1 MSVRTMKLKINNTV
15 KQDEKVSIPPKRKNL
30 KFKINAQPSTP
41 KSTIKLSLNT
51 KSSNNVSNSSD
62 EYRVTADEYSRY
74 SQKDHIYN
82 ITDSYCGSDEKT
94 ERIVRALDIENMK
107 ILEKEITLPQAVEN
121 IFVEISSNAG
131 DNVARAIKNNRDPG
145 EVFIEMTK
153 KRITVRNGGA
163 PIPIE
168 INTKENM
175 WAPEM
180 IFGTL
185 LTSSNY
191 DKTKVRTECGRN
203 GYGAKLTNIF
213 SNFFQVTVGDPF
225 NQKHYKQIWRDNMSI
240 KEDPV
245 ITNFSPKSKA
255 FVEVTYEMDF
265 ERFGYTEFPDE
276 AFELF
281 ARHAADMSFT
291 QKVPVTF
298 NGHRFNIRKAEE
310 YAKLSVVDGQI
321 NNHIVYYEWYPGMET
336 FNKRGVNYARDK
348 NAVPKT
354 EICVVDTPDKG
365 MIVSFV
371 NGKWTHNNGVH
382 ADAAFKAI
390 SHDLLELVNNT
401 GKKGKKKKRSQKLYV
416 SDVKKH
422 VTIIVNCWIE
432 DPKFDSQYKTELKAP
447 SPTFKIDE
455 KILKPILKWELMARL
470 YAELDAKNF
479 RAASKSDGK
488 KRRHINVTKLEDANK
503 AGTVESKN
511 CTLWVTE
518 GDSAMAF
525 AVKALGNI
533 PRGRDYIG
541 LFPLKGKPLNVMN
554 ASQDQIYGNDE
565 INTLKE
571 VLGIKERVNYLD
583 DENFNELRYGHF
595 MILADSDDDGK
606 HILGLILNLFH
617 CKYPSLLA
625 RNYVMYLRTKIVE
638 IKKGKRKIKFYT
650 QHEYDLWKE
659 QNPDYKTW
667 KHSYFK
673 GLGSSEDEDIAE
685 EFKAPKIVTSVYDNL
700 APYTLQLAFDSRLSD
715 KRKDWLANWVPDYSV
730 EQLSVQPISSFINHE
745 FIQFSITDLSRSIPR
760 FMDGL
765 KTSQRK
771 ILWGAMIKWGAK
783 IGKQDSNKMKV
794 SRFASQISDVCAYKY
809 GEKSLEGAIVSMAQ
823 DFIGSNNLPYLCR
836 HGQFG
841 CVAPNTP
848 ILLWNGKIK
857 KANKIE
863 VGDELI
869 GDDGQ
874 KRTVKHVVSGIDD
887 MYKIE
892 QIRGES
898 YIVNSIH
905 ILTLIVTSHK
915 SLYWKDSTKEWKLT
929 YLDHSLKKVRTKT
942 IRTNELNTKHKN
954 HYNKS
959 QISKEEGRL
968 EMLEFMKTIPDDN
981 IIDIPLNEYI
991 NLSETQKKFF
1001 YGFKNFN
1008 PIQWEKQA
1016 VPIDPYIFG
1025 AWLGDGDFCG
1035 RGFTTTDDEIVKRY
1049 CLWADTIGAQVI
1061 HRKNSSGTNNH
1072 FGIRR
1077 KGSGKL
1083 PAIGDPNHS
1092 CETCIGC
1099 QTANKRC
1106 SVCDWSFE
1114 NFSNTQIKVTGYNVD
1129 GVKRDDLNP
1138 FKEILK
1144 EYDLHKNKY
1153 IPECYIKNDVQTR
1166 LALLAGFIDTDG
1178 TLRSHGK
1185 GKGYHFE
1192 IGQKGD
1198 IHGHLLETAS
1208 YIASSL
1214 GFVCKIYKTGDG
1226 MHTLR
1231 ISGKNLHII
1240 PTIVPRKM
1248 VKPYNLSINPNISN
1262 ITVKKMGKG
1271 KYCGWHI
1278 DGNERF
1284 LLGDFT
1290 VTHNTRSRS
1299 GKDASSS
1306 RYIYTKP
1313 EWWVPLVFRKEDKP
1327 LLNIVIDE
1335 GEEIE
1340 PVTFYPII
1348 PMQLING
1355 ALGIGTGHSTF
1366 IPNYNPLDICY
1377 WLEAKIL
1384 GCTLPEIKPWYR
1396 EFDGEIEIKVKKP
1409 TPKTESEDEDFT
1421 ETEEDSD
1428 DPDNVLTDRF
1438 TKRSMRTT
1446 GCFEI
1451 TGNVRKKVIVKEIP
1465 VGRSIFKY
1473 KTFLDKLREE
1483 KKITRYDNHS
1493 THDKPHFEIYGMKT
1507 ATLRTLKLIKSYGLS
1522 NMVMLDNYNRPVKYK
1537 DESEILE
1544 TFYHLRLECYGKR
1557 KEYIINNIGEK
1568 IKILNEKIR
1577 FILAVIKGH
1586 EIVKS
1591 NPKITQEQANQQ
1603 EAILVM
1609 GRNKELIKEQMERMG
1624 FDNELLKKVTL
1635 YQCTA
1640 EEVQT
1645 AKEEINDLEQEKK
1658 IKEETRP
1665 EDFWLSDLKEFVKAY
1680 CKHYKCKYKSPKP
1693 MSTRLVN

>member
-1 MSVRTMKLKINNTV
+1 MKLKINNTV
-15 KQDEKVSIPPKRKNL
+15 KQDEKVSVPPKRKNL

-321 NNHIVYYEWYPGMET
+321 NNHIVYYEWYPGTET

-348 NAVPKT
+348 KAVPKT

-432 DPKFDSQYKTELKAP
+432 DPKFDSQYKAELKAP
-447 SPTFKIDE
+447 SPSFKIDE

-836 HGQFG
+836 HGQ
-841 CVAPNTP
+841 
-848 ILLWNGKIK
+848 
-857 KANKIE
+857 
-863 VGDELI
+863 
-869 GDDGQ
+869 
-874 KRTVKHVVSGIDD
+874 
-887 MYKIE
+887 
-892 QIRGES
+892 
-898 YIVNSIH
+898 
-905 ILTLIVTSHK
+905 
-915 SLYWKDSTKEWKLT
+915 
-929 YLDHSLKKVRTKT
+929 
-942 IRTNELNTKHKN
+942 
-954 HYNKS
+954 
-959 QISKEEGRL
+959 
-968 EMLEFMKTIPDDN
+968 
-981 IIDIPLNEYI
+981 
-991 NLSETQKKFF
+991 
-1001 YGFKNFN
+1001 
-1008 PIQWEKQA
+1008 
-1016 VPIDPYIFG
+1016 
-1025 AWLGDGDFCG
+1025 
-1035 RGFTTTDDEIVKRY
+1035 
-1049 CLWADTIGAQVI
+1049 
-1061 HRKNSSGTNNH
+1061 
-1072 FGIRR
+1072 
-1077 KGSGKL
+1077 
-1083 PAIGDPNHS
+1083 
-1092 CETCIGC
+1092 
-1099 QTANKRC
+1099 
-1106 SVCDWSFE
+1106 
-1114 NFSNTQIKVTGYNVD
+1114 
-1129 GVKRDDLNP
+1129 
-1138 FKEILK
+1138 
-1144 EYDLHKNKY
+1144 
-1153 IPECYIKNDVQTR
+1153 
-1166 LALLAGFIDTDG
+1166 
-1178 TLRSHGK
+1178 
-1185 GKGYHFE
+1185 
-1192 IGQKGD
+1192 
-1198 IHGHLLETAS
+1198 
-1208 YIASSL
+1208 
-1214 GFVCKIYKTGDG
+1214 
-1226 MHTLR
+1226 
-1231 ISGKNLHII
+1231 
-1240 PTIVPRKM
+1240 
-1248 VKPYNLSINPNISN
+1248 
-1262 ITVKKMGKG
+1262 MG
-1271 KYCGWHI
+1271 
-1278 DGNERF
+1278 
-1284 LLGDFT
+1284 
-1290 VTHNTRSRS
+1290 TRSRS
-1299 GKDASSS
+1299 GKDAASS

-1544 TFYHLRLECYGKR
+1544 TFYHLRLECYRKR

>member
-15 KQDEKVSIPPKRKNL
+15 KQDEKVSVPPKRKNL

-321 NNHIVYYEWYPGMET
+321 NNHIVYYEWYPGTET

-348 NAVPKT
+348 KAVPKT

-432 DPKFDSQYKTELKAP
+432 DPKFDSQYKAELKAP
-447 SPTFKIDE
+447 SPSFKIDE

-836 HGQFG
+836 HGQ
-841 CVAPNTP
+841 
-848 ILLWNGKIK
+848 
-857 KANKIE
+857 
-863 VGDELI
+863 
-869 GDDGQ
+869 
-874 KRTVKHVVSGIDD
+874 
-887 MYKIE
+887 
-892 QIRGES
+892 
-898 YIVNSIH
+898 
-905 ILTLIVTSHK
+905 
-915 SLYWKDSTKEWKLT
+915 
-929 YLDHSLKKVRTKT
+929 
-942 IRTNELNTKHKN
+942 
-954 HYNKS
+954 
-959 QISKEEGRL
+959 
-968 EMLEFMKTIPDDN
+968 
-981 IIDIPLNEYI
+981 
-991 NLSETQKKFF
+991 
-1001 YGFKNFN
+1001 
-1008 PIQWEKQA
+1008 
-1016 VPIDPYIFG
+1016 
-1025 AWLGDGDFCG
+1025 
-1035 RGFTTTDDEIVKRY
+1035 
-1049 CLWADTIGAQVI
+1049 
-1061 HRKNSSGTNNH
+1061 
-1072 FGIRR
+1072 
-1077 KGSGKL
+1077 
-1083 PAIGDPNHS
+1083 
-1092 CETCIGC
+1092 
-1099 QTANKRC
+1099 
-1106 SVCDWSFE
+1106 
-1114 NFSNTQIKVTGYNVD
+1114 
-1129 GVKRDDLNP
+1129 
-1138 FKEILK
+1138 
-1144 EYDLHKNKY
+1144 
-1153 IPECYIKNDVQTR
+1153 
-1166 LALLAGFIDTDG
+1166 
-1178 TLRSHGK
+1178 
-1185 GKGYHFE
+1185 
-1192 IGQKGD
+1192 
-1198 IHGHLLETAS
+1198 
-1208 YIASSL
+1208 
-1214 GFVCKIYKTGDG
+1214 
-1226 MHTLR
+1226 
-1231 ISGKNLHII
+1231 
-1240 PTIVPRKM
+1240 
-1248 VKPYNLSINPNISN
+1248 
-1262 ITVKKMGKG
+1262 MG
-1271 KYCGWHI
+1271 
-1278 DGNERF
+1278 
-1284 LLGDFT
+1284 
-1290 VTHNTRSRS
+1290 TRSRS
-1299 GKDASSS
+1299 GKDAASS

-1544 TFYHLRLECYGKR
+1544 TFYHLRLECYRKR

-1568 IKILNEKIR
+1568 IKTLNEKIR

>member
-15 KQDEKVSIPPKRKNL
+15 KQDEKVSVPPKRKNL

-321 NNHIVYYEWYPGMET
+321 NNHIVYYEWYPGTET

-348 NAVPKT
+348 KAVPKT

-432 DPKFDSQYKTELKAP
+432 DPKFDSQYKAELKAP
-447 SPTFKIDE
+447 SPSFKIDE

-836 HGQFG
+836 HGQ
-841 CVAPNTP
+841 
-848 ILLWNGKIK
+848 
-857 KANKIE
+857 
-863 VGDELI
+863 
-869 GDDGQ
+869 
-874 KRTVKHVVSGIDD
+874 
-887 MYKIE
+887 
-892 QIRGES
+892 
-898 YIVNSIH
+898 
-905 ILTLIVTSHK
+905 
-915 SLYWKDSTKEWKLT
+915 
-929 YLDHSLKKVRTKT
+929 
-942 IRTNELNTKHKN
+942 
-954 HYNKS
+954 
-959 QISKEEGRL
+959 
-968 EMLEFMKTIPDDN
+968 
-981 IIDIPLNEYI
+981 
-991 NLSETQKKFF
+991 
-1001 YGFKNFN
+1001 
-1008 PIQWEKQA
+1008 
-1016 VPIDPYIFG
+1016 
-1025 AWLGDGDFCG
+1025 
-1035 RGFTTTDDEIVKRY
+1035 
-1049 CLWADTIGAQVI
+1049 
-1061 HRKNSSGTNNH
+1061 
-1072 FGIRR
+1072 
-1077 KGSGKL
+1077 
-1083 PAIGDPNHS
+1083 
-1092 CETCIGC
+1092 
-1099 QTANKRC
+1099 
-1106 SVCDWSFE
+1106 
-1114 NFSNTQIKVTGYNVD
+1114 
-1129 GVKRDDLNP
+1129 
-1138 FKEILK
+1138 
-1144 EYDLHKNKY
+1144 
-1153 IPECYIKNDVQTR
+1153 
-1166 LALLAGFIDTDG
+1166 
-1178 TLRSHGK
+1178 
-1185 GKGYHFE
+1185 
-1192 IGQKGD
+1192 
-1198 IHGHLLETAS
+1198 
-1208 YIASSL
+1208 
-1214 GFVCKIYKTGDG
+1214 
-1226 MHTLR
+1226 
-1231 ISGKNLHII
+1231 
-1240 PTIVPRKM
+1240 
-1248 VKPYNLSINPNISN
+1248 
-1262 ITVKKMGKG
+1262 MG
-1271 KYCGWHI
+1271 
-1278 DGNERF
+1278 
-1284 LLGDFT
+1284 
-1290 VTHNTRSRS
+1290 TRSRS
-1299 GKDASSS
+1299 GKDAASS

-1544 TFYHLRLECYGKR
+1544 TFYHLRLECYRKR

>member
-1 MSVRTMKLKINNTV
+1 MKLKINNTV
-15 KQDEKVSIPPKRKNL
+15 KQDEKVSVPPKRKNL

-41 KSTIKLSLNT
+41 QSTIKLSLNT
-51 KSSNNVSNSSD
+51 KTSNNVSNSSD

-321 NNHIVYYEWYPGMET
+321 NNHIVYYEWYPGTET

-348 NAVPKT
+348 KAVPKT

-432 DPKFDSQYKTELKAP
+432 DPKFDSQYKAELKAP
-447 SPTFKIDE
+447 SPSFKIDE

-836 HGQFG
+836 HGQ
-841 CVAPNTP
+841 
-848 ILLWNGKIK
+848 
-857 KANKIE
+857 
-863 VGDELI
+863 
-869 GDDGQ
+869 
-874 KRTVKHVVSGIDD
+874 
-887 MYKIE
+887 
-892 QIRGES
+892 
-898 YIVNSIH
+898 
-905 ILTLIVTSHK
+905 
-915 SLYWKDSTKEWKLT
+915 
-929 YLDHSLKKVRTKT
+929 
-942 IRTNELNTKHKN
+942 
-954 HYNKS
+954 
-959 QISKEEGRL
+959 
-968 EMLEFMKTIPDDN
+968 
-981 IIDIPLNEYI
+981 
-991 NLSETQKKFF
+991 
-1001 YGFKNFN
+1001 
-1008 PIQWEKQA
+1008 
-1016 VPIDPYIFG
+1016 
-1025 AWLGDGDFCG
+1025 
-1035 RGFTTTDDEIVKRY
+1035 
-1049 CLWADTIGAQVI
+1049 
-1061 HRKNSSGTNNH
+1061 
-1072 FGIRR
+1072 
-1077 KGSGKL
+1077 
-1083 PAIGDPNHS
+1083 
-1092 CETCIGC
+1092 
-1099 QTANKRC
+1099 
-1106 SVCDWSFE
+1106 
-1114 NFSNTQIKVTGYNVD
+1114 
-1129 GVKRDDLNP
+1129 
-1138 FKEILK
+1138 
-1144 EYDLHKNKY
+1144 
-1153 IPECYIKNDVQTR
+1153 
-1166 LALLAGFIDTDG
+1166 
-1178 TLRSHGK
+1178 
-1185 GKGYHFE
+1185 
-1192 IGQKGD
+1192 
-1198 IHGHLLETAS
+1198 
-1208 YIASSL
+1208 
-1214 GFVCKIYKTGDG
+1214 
-1226 MHTLR
+1226 
-1231 ISGKNLHII
+1231 
-1240 PTIVPRKM
+1240 
-1248 VKPYNLSINPNISN
+1248 
-1262 ITVKKMGKG
+1262 MG
-1271 KYCGWHI
+1271 
-1278 DGNERF
+1278 
-1284 LLGDFT
+1284 
-1290 VTHNTRSRS
+1290 TRSRS
-1299 GKDASSS
+1299 GKDAASS

-1544 TFYHLRLECYGKR
+1544 TFYHLRLECYRKR

-1568 IKILNEKIR
+1568 IKTLNEKIR